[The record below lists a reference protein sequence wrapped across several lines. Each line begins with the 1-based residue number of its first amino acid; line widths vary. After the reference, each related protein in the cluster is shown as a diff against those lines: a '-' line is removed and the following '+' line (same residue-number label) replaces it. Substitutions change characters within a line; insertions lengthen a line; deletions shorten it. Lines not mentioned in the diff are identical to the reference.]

1 MWVKHAA
8 RLKSAEQLT
17 KKCPHDRATQGV
29 RRPQTH
35 PVCARERAQGR
46 FMTLR
51 SHSMLCSSCVCVL
64 CCSVRCCSAGTALQR
79 QHRPLGRASVPR
91 HTVLQTKKQQRTK
104 LCVKNAPRSQNC
116 AKRRENNEIYTFAP
130 ACTAVLQYCNT
141 RTDVTWAMGG
151 AGGVALAICA
161 PAHASCTPHECV
173 MYHQLRTVLR
183 SCARS
188 CVRTVLHARGLAC
201 AWSCVHVRACPRCMR
216 TVFVLRASFCSTA
229 HQHRRRPVLTL
240 TMQWNNR
247 PDRCIVFLC
256 RCSSV
261 DSCLERTAIT
271 SRQAAVNCLLR
282 AGLRCIRACAFDS
295 TPTVGHQRKINSQV
309 ELEPEMTSEGVNMSK
324 LPT

>member
-130 ACTAVLQYCNT
+130 ACTAVLHYCNT

-151 AGGVALAICA
+151 AGGVIGDLR
-161 PAHASCTPHECV
+161 PGSRQLHASRMRHVPPTAHGLAFV
-173 MYHQLRTVLR
+173 RTVVRAHGLA
-183 SCARS
+183 CARS
-188 CVRTVLHARGLAC
+188 C
-201 AWSCVHVRACPRCMR
+201 MR
-216 TVFVLRASFCSTA
+216 MVLRA
-229 HQHRRRPVLTL
+229 
-240 TMQWNNR
+240 
-247 PDRCIVFLC
+247 
-256 RCSSV
+256 
-261 DSCLERTAIT
+261 
-271 SRQAAVNCLLR
+271 
-282 AGLRCIRACAFDS
+282 RACVPTLHAHSLACVVLQQQDS
-295 TPTVGHQRKINSQV
+295 APA
-309 ELEPEMTSEGVNMSK
+309 P
-324 LPT
+324 

>member
-91 HTVLQTKKQQRTK
+91 HTVLQTSSTAHCASNKKTTAYQIMCQKCTP
-104 LCVKNAPRSQNC
+104 PRSQNC

-130 ACTAVLQYCNT
+130 ACTAVLHYCNT

-201 AWSCVHVRACPRCMR
+201 AWSCVHACVPTLHAHGLAC
-216 TVFVLRASFCSTA
+216 VVLAPA
-229 HQHRRRPVLTL
+229 P
-240 TMQWNNR
+240 
-247 PDRCIVFLC
+247 
-256 RCSSV
+256 
-261 DSCLERTAIT
+261 
-271 SRQAAVNCLLR
+271 
-282 AGLRCIRACAFDS
+282 
-295 TPTVGHQRKINSQV
+295 
-309 ELEPEMTSEGVNMSK
+309 
-324 LPT
+324 